1 MKKTVANKGKRPT
14 TLTRNAVKRIGRA
27 VNAYER
33 GDRNIHPRKFRSY
46 GGGGGEGEPV
56 RLGKTTEAW
65 NKNTLATIELYEEG
79 DPLDE
84 QKKTPAETIED
95 CVNKFANIAANKWV
109 LVALAGN
116 GSYYVFAAEC

>member
-33 GDRNIHPRKFRSY
+33 GDRNIPPRKFRSY
-46 GGGGGEGEPV
+46 GGGGDGETV

-65 NKNTLATIELYEEG
+65 NKNTLATITLYTDG
-79 DPLDE
+79 VP
-84 QKKTPAETIED
+84 PAEMADATGETLED
-95 CVNKFANIAANKWV
+95 CVNKFSNVEANKWV
-109 LVALAGN
+109 MVAMAANNYWYLI
-116 GSYYVFAAEC
+116 AAEC